1 MTGHHPDAD
10 ERPHVVVVNRW
21 QESYADYARY
31 VDHAAHRV
39 SYVTTHVGCGSVPP
53 TAADVVI
60 VTATDDLAEV
70 SAAVAVLA
78 RRHGRPDGVVAL
90 KEGDLMTGARLREE
104 WDLPGPRTA
113 DLVAFRDKYVMC
125 RAVSD
130 AGLPVPAFTAVD
142 GPESVLALAR
152 RAGWPLVVK
161 PRVGGSSDG
170 VVILR
175 GPGDLAALPDPAVR
189 PLLAQEFNPHPVH
202 HVDGVF
208 DGRDATCL
216 RASRYVNSCLG
227 FRDDGTFLG
236 SVEEDDPEIQRA
248 VAEATTAYL
257 RALTTAATPFHLEL
271 FVERRD
277 GRVRCTFL
285 EVGARVGGA
294 EIPFVWREVHGYDLM
309 RAACDLQLGR
319 RPADPP
325 RTEGGDVAGWLLVP
339 APAQRPCVITEAT
352 SMVGRRPGPYAEA
365 LLSPGEV
372 LPDADA
378 YYEHVG
384 GRFRFRGASS
394 AEVETALTVTA
405 SRFRVR
411 AEPAEPAGT
420 ADPTESAEP
429 ADTAEPT
436 TLRIPEVSR

>member
-10 ERPHVVVVNRW
+10 ERPHIVVVNRW
-21 QESYADYARY
+21 QKQYADYARY
-31 VDHAAHRV
+31 MDHAGHRV
-39 SYVTTHVGCGSVPP
+39 SYVSTSVGHGSVPP
-53 TAADVVI
+53 TATDVVT

-78 RRHGRPDGVVAL
+78 RRHGRPDRVVAL
-90 KEGDLMTGARLREE
+90 KEGDLMTGARLREQ

-125 RAVSD
+125 RAVSA
-130 AGLPVPAFTAVD
+130 AGLPVPAFTAVS

-161 PRVGGSSDG
+161 PRVGGSSEG
-170 VVILR
+170 VVVLR
-175 GPGDLAALPDPAVR
+175 GPGDLADLPDPAER
-189 PLLAQEFNPHPVH
+189 PLLAQAFNPHPIH

-208 DGRDATCL
+208 DGRTPTCL
-216 RASRYVNSCLG
+216 RTSRYVNSCLG

-236 SVEEDDPEIQRA
+236 SVEEDDPDVRRA

-257 RALTTAATPFHLEL
+257 RALTTTATPFHLEL

-277 GRVRCTFL
+277 DTVSCSFL

-325 RTEGGDVAGWLLVP
+325 PAEDGEVAGWLLVP
-339 APAQRPCVITEAT
+339 APADRPCVITEAT
-352 SMVGRRPGPYAEA
+352 SMAGRSPGPYAEA
-365 LLSPGEV
+365 LLRPGEV
-372 LPDADA
+372 LPAADA

-384 GRFRFRGASS
+384 GRFRFRGTSS
-394 AEVETALTVTA
+394 AEVETALTATA
-405 SRFRVR
+405 SCFRVR
-411 AEPAEPAGT
+411 AEPVEPMT
-420 ADPTESAEP
+420 V
-429 ADTAEPT
+429 
-436 TLRIPEVSR
+436 RIPEVSR